1 MELKRSK
8 GGREK
13 FVKRP
18 FMKAADIPAKGATA
32 KVIEFRTA
40 PKQMEYSDY
49 LCDVSMGK
57 KEYTLGLRNDSVLL
71 DMLIDELGTKTEKWV
86 GKSVKLVK
94 GGPKGQ
100 YINVAS

>member
-18 FMKAADIPAKGATA
+18 FMKAADIPAKGATV

-57 KEYTLGLRNDSVLL
+57 KEFTLGLRNESVLL
-71 DMLIDELGTKTEKWV
+71 DMLIDELGTKTERWV